1 VLRIGKLTD
10 YATVLMTALAA
21 EPARVHAAA
30 DLAQRGHLEPA
41 TASKI
46 LKMLAKA
53 GLLASF
59 RGATGGYRLA
69 RAPDEISLADIV
81 AAMEGPFGMT
91 ECVSH
96 AGQCGH
102 EPHCGVRRE
111 WRRVS
116 DVVESALRGVT
127 LAQMLPRARRAIPV
141 HVVAAE
147 A

>member
-21 EPARVHAAA
+21 EPDSVHAAA
-30 DLAQRGHLEPA
+30 DLAQRAHLEPA

-53 GLLASF
+53 GLLTSF
-59 RGATGGYRLA
+59 RGATGGYRLSRPA
-69 RAPDEISLADIV
+69 DAITLADIV
-81 AAMEGPFGMT
+81 TAMEGKFGMT

-96 AGQCGH
+96 AGQCNH
-102 EPHCGVRRE
+102 EPHCGVRRN

-116 DVVESALRGVT
+116 DVVENALRGVT
-127 LAQMLPRARRAIPV
+127 LAQMLPRPRRAIPV
-141 HVVAAE
+141 QVVAVE

>member
-91 ECVSH
+91 ECVS
-96 AGQCGH
+96 ATSRTAACAASGGAS
-102 EPHCGVRRE
+102 PT
-111 WRRVS
+111 S
-116 DVVESALRGVT
+116 SK
-127 LAQMLPRARRAIPV
+127 ARC
-141 HVVAAE
+141 AA
-147 A
+147 